1 MISSQLRIELNLRLI
16 HYFGSGGQSAPIRR
30 TVRGYT
36 TWPTTVNLGHIDLP
50 CHVTHPRTV
59 RATLADGP
67 LVHPRSVSWAQ
78 SPGAMS
84 HPRPHS
90 SARPSNTWES
100 SPSLLS
106 HSLSLLLPQALL
118 SLAKPWRSSPSSTL
132 TIEAPPRRSTTGGR
146 RRTTPTSCTTPISS
160 SSLGRSFP
168 QRVLLLLHL
177 LLQAP
182 SKEDD
187 PELLQA
193 SPDDLK
199 PLPVSYSTPVSVSPP
214 RSIPHCPRIEA
225 KDSPRAQS
233 PLLT

>member
-1 MISSQLRIELNLRLI
+1 MQRLGAT
-16 HYFGSGGQSAPIRR
+16 YPS
-30 TVRGYT
+30 
-36 TWPTTVNLGHIDLP
+36 
-50 CHVTHPRTV
+50 
-59 RATLADGP
+59 RA
-67 LVHPRSVSWAQ
+67 
-78 SPGAMS
+78 
-84 HPRPHS
+84 HS
-90 SARPSNTWES
+90 SARAPHLPST
-100 SPSLLS
+100 PLL
-106 HSLSLLLPQALL
+106 SLSLSLPPTLPKHPL

-146 RRTTPTSCTTPISS
+146 RRTTPMSCTTPISS